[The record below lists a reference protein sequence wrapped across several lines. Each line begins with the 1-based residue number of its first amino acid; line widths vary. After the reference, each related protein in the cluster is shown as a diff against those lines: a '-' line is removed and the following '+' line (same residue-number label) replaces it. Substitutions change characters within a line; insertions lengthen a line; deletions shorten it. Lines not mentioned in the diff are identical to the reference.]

1 MNSSIKSL
9 AYLYT
14 PLVITL
20 SNINKNLIISYYLNI
35 YITSQQFN
43 MADNSPNS
51 SNSTKKMYFK
61 FTELDAETAL
71 NEINTY
77 TNDFDPIYKISPE
90 FKDTL
95 TENINGRE
103 TTQRGFLNV
112 PQDPNIIRQVIGRG
126 GCYFHMTT
134 QNTGI
139 DFIWHDRSANKFFFW
154 GTKYPLIRAMNIIHK
169 RLEMVSQ
176 RMATA
181 APSTQEK
188 DEV

>member
-51 SNSTKKMYFK
+51 SNSTKKIYFK
-61 FTELDAETAL
+61 FTDLDAETAL

-77 TNDFDPIYKISPE
+77 TNDFDPVYKISPE

-95 TENINGRE
+95 TKNINGRE

-112 PQDPNIIRQVIGRG
+112 PRPTSSTSHGRG
-126 GCYFHMTT
+126 GCRFQRLLRIQALT
-134 QNTGI
+134 
-139 DFIWHDRSANKFFFW
+139 IWHDRSANKW
-154 GTKYPLIRAMNIIHK
+154 GTIRTHSRNEYHPNVLIGFSR
-169 RLEMVSQ
+169 RLRCS
-176 RMATA
+176 
-181 APSTQEK
+181 PTQEK
-188 DEV
+188 DEA